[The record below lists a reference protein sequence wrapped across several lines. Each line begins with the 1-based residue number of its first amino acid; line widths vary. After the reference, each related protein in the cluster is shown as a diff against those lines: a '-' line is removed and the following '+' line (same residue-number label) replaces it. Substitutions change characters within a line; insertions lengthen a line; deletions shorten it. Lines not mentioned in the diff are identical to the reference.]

1 MMKQTGAPTEQEIK
15 EKEEISAGAKK
26 AVKDALKTLK
36 KEKNVKDQ
44 TEQ

>member
-1 MMKQTGAPTEQEIK
+1 MMKQTKAPTEQEIQ
-15 EKEEISAGAKK
+15 EKDEIAAGAKK

-36 KEKNVKDQ
+36 KEKNEKDQ